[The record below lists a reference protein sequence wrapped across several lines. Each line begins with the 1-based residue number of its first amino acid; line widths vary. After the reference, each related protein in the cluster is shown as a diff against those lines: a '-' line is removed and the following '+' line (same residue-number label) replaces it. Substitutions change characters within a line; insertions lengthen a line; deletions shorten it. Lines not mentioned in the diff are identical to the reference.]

1 MPTVTPTDITN
12 PIHEIPGDADNKI
25 EDGIALCLSGGGY
38 RAMVFHVGVLW
49 RLNETGLLSKIDRFS
64 TVSGGSITAGILAQ
78 RWSDLDFTD
87 GVARNFVDT
96 FVTPVRKMAATS
108 VDVGAVA
115 LGSLLP
121 GTVSERVIKAYRK
134 HLFGKATLQDLPDNP
149 RFVFNATNLE
159 SGVLFRFSKPYL
171 ADYRVGQILNPDMI
185 SPPSLRRPQPSRRCC
200 RPARIES
207 EAPELGD
214 RGGQRPHRPRTSAAR
229 SDSATAGSTTTW
241 AWRPHGSVPHP
252 LGSGCRR
259 LPRRRSHAA
268 SDWARHTLGC
278 SFVIDNQVRS
288 LRKRQ
293 VIQALKSDQRDGC
306 ISASAATSPTS
317 PSTVLKGR
325 ATPKSPRTRR
335 STQPRL
341 DEMPRRRSGTV
352 DQLGLHRVRRRA
364 CARMC
369 WPMNSPARRP
379 PRSVSRSVA
388 RMTDPGR
395 RQHVAVTLSGG
406 GNRGQLVRPWRDAV
420 SHRRAQRA

>member
-159 SGVLFRFSKPYL
+159 SGVLFRFSKPYV
-171 ADYRVGQILNPDMI
+171 ADYRVGRILNPDI
-185 SPPSLRRPQPSRRCC
+185 DL
-200 RPARIES
+200 
-207 EAPELGD
+207 
-214 RGGQRPHRPRTSAAR
+214 
-229 SDSATAGSTTTW
+229 AT
-241 AWRPHGSVPHP
+241 VV
-252 LGSGCRR
+252 
-259 LPRRRSHAA
+259 AA
-268 SDWARHTLGC
+268 SSAFPPVLSPCTLNLKNQKWETEEGNDLTGPDYRHELKLTDGGVYDNLGLETAWKRYKTILVSDAGGHVDADPDPGSDWLRGTARVLKL
-278 SFVIDNQVRS
+278 VDNQVRS

-293 VIQALKSDQRDGC
+293 VIDALEADTRDGMY
-306 ISASAATSPTS
+306 IGIRSDVADFPVA
-317 PSTVLKGR
+317 VLK
-325 ATPKSPRTRR
+325 ASHSKSLELADLPT
-335 STQPRL
+335 RL
-341 DEMPRRRSGTV
+341 DEMRDDVQERLINWGYIVCDAGLRSHVLADELAST
-352 DQLGLHRVRRRA
+352 
-364 CARMC
+364 
-369 WPMNSPARRP
+369 PATALP
-379 PRSVSRSVA
+379 Y
-388 RMTDPGR
+388 PGR
-395 RQHVAVTLSGG
+395 SLE
-406 GNRGQLVRPWRDAV
+406 
-420 SHRRAQRA
+420 